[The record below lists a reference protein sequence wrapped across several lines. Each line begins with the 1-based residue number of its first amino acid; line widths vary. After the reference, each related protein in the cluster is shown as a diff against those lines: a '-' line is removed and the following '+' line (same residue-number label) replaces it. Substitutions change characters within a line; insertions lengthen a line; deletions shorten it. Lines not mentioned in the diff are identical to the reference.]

1 MRKLRP
7 NNEEENRRKTNHNSF
22 GRHMIKLAAHGN
34 EEKGG
39 GHPTFSMGPP
49 LSWMRS
55 PLSIWNFFW
64 VSLNLR

>member
-1 MRKLRP
+1 
-7 NNEEENRRKTNHNSF
+7 
-22 GRHMIKLAAHGN
+22 MIKLAADGN
-34 EEKGG
+34 EKKGG

-64 VSLNLR
+64 VSLNLRYPRSKSKSLRKFSVAEPEEP